1 MLFFELFITCLP
13 LDKVLLQYTQYAQS
27 YVRYSSSKS
36 SDVRN
41 FREKI
46 SDFSFSP
53 ITFLVLILAQKSK
66 RQKDAD
72 GCGEDPCKIWRPS
85 DACRQRGD
93 GNAFQ
98 KTINPFIFVHFEY
111 YAESRCLIASSRD
124 GTTFLL
130 SSHA

>member
-1 MLFFELFITCLP
+1 MAGGVLCGSAASRGFFAISP
-13 LDKVLLQYTQYAQS
+13 I
-27 YVRYSSSKS
+27 
-36 SDVRN
+36 
-41 FREKI
+41 FRQKI
-46 SDFSFSP
+46 RDFSFSP

-72 GCGEDPCKIWRPS
+72 GSRKGPCKIWHLS
-85 DACRQRGD
+85 DACRQRD
-93 GNAFQ
+93 DENAFQ